1 MEKGDCYK
9 VGYIT
14 RPHGL
19 RGEVTA
25 ILTEPID
32 LHEVGSLLIEFKNS
46 LVPFFIEA
54 FSDRGD
60 KTFFKFEE
68 VDSAEKSESL
78 KGCNIYLPK
87 SIRPKLKR
95 GQFYDDEVIGFNIED
110 KAKGLLG
117 SVTEVSANG
126 PNRLLAVR
134 YKEKQVLIPVNAP
147 FIISTNKTK
156 KLIVVDLPEG
166 FLDI

>member
-95 GQFYDDEVIGFNIED
+95 GQFYDDEVIGFNVED
-110 KAKGLLG
+110 KGKGLLG
-117 SVTEVSANG
+117 LVTEVSANG